1 MHPSVAVLSLT
12 RDRLSY
18 TQHCFRRLREFAGIP
33 FDHYVFDQGSQDG
46 TAGWLRDVYRPD
58 YFALSPDNVGI
69 SRGMNKLLDAT
80 KMHSYDVIV
89 KFDNDC
95 ELVEPDTLR
104 DVARLTFEGNCLL
117 SPRILGLQNPPPHG
131 HEFQIGDETI
141 IDIPQIGGIFLAVP
155 GHLYQRFRYDETN
168 HMDDVQVCWW
178 YRGQGGRCG
187 YVKRLEAWHYETTT
201 GQHARYPDYF
211 ARQVSEGKPL

>member
-1 MHPSVAVLSLT
+1 MNVCVLSLT
-12 RDRLSY
+12 RDRLAY
-18 TQHCFRRLREFAGIP
+18 TQHCFRRLRELAGIP
-33 FDHYVFDQGSQDG
+33 FDHFVLDQGSEDG
-46 TAGWLRDVYRPD
+46 TREWLWDTYNPD
-58 YFALSPDNVGI
+58 CLAVSSENIGIPGAL
-69 SRGMNKLLDAT
+69 NKLLEVAS
-80 KMHSYDVIV
+80 KQSYDVIV
-89 KFDNDC
+89 KIDNDC

-104 DVARLTFEGNCLL
+104 DVARLTLEGDCLL
-117 SPRILGLQNPPPHG
+117 SPRILGLQNPPSHG

-141 IDIPQIGGIFLAVP
+141 IDIPQIGGIFLAAP
-155 GHLYQRFRYDETN
+155 AHLYQRFRYDETN

-178 YRGQGGRCG
+178 YRSQGGRCG